1 MSDKCTDDF
10 FSAYSEFSGQEIYS
24 AVVFNPVEQTAV
36 SQDEEDSEMKGAVVS
51 VACLLPAE
59 CTA

>member
-24 AVVFNPVEQTAV
+24 AVVFNPAEQTAV

-51 VACLLPAE
+51 AAC
-59 CTA
+59 